1 MTDHVTTFI
10 DTHLEEFD
18 SIPSSTLRDL
28 LVAFA
33 ADLRAHDVK
42 EFAAALL
49 DDDTFSKEA
58 CHLFLARH
66 DLIPTDEWVVTLTF
80 NTRSQLDGSAIRD
93 YIQDMFDEDATLDAG
108 RSCNITYLTQ
118 LPPGVTP
125 S

>member
-1 MTDHVTTFI
+1 MTDHVTDLI
-10 DTHLEEFD
+10 DKHLEEFA
-18 SIPSSTLRDL
+18 STPTITARAFA
-28 LVAFA
+28 VALA

-80 NTRSQLDGSAIRD
+80 NTTSQLDGSAIRA
-93 YIQDMFDEDATLDAG
+93 YIIDMFDDDTTLDAR
-108 RSCNITYLTQ
+108 RSCRINDLTR
-118 LPPGVTP
+118 LPPDRKP